1 MVVRINKEGNYKQTK
16 KVSNLL
22 NKEKFLAFRDKHIKI
37 FKKMKKKKLTRNK
50 HPVYQN
56 EQT

>member
-37 FKKMKKKKLTRNK
+37 FKKMKKKINQK
-50 HPVYQN
+50 
-56 EQT
+56 QTSCLPK